1 MSLVIGMASG
11 QARDAGRVVANA
23 ILAAAQAQAAGAGW
37 HVHAEREGEEAARD
51 LSLLGELDQA
61 VAEGALRVLYQP
73 KFEIAHGHIASVEAL
88 VRWIHPER
96 GMISPDAFI
105 PLAERN
111 DRIAGLTLFVLGQ
124 TIADLGAWD
133 AAGNTISGA
142 VNISAKLLGSE
153 LFLAAARKL
162 IGDSGLAPGRL
173 VFEVTE
179 SAAMTDGE
187 GAIAALQGFKAMGI
201 AISMDD
207 YGTGQSTLSY
217 LKRLPLD
224 ELKIDRSFVQFAHR
238 NRSDGVLVRST
249 IELAHE
255 LGLKVVAEG
264 VEDEECLAFL
274 RDAHCDM
281 AQGYL
286 ISRPVDAAAIAAL
299 LAAPRDLAA

>member
-1 MSLVIGMASG
+1 
-11 QARDAGRVVANA
+11 
-23 ILAAAQAQAAGAGW
+23 
-37 HVHAEREGEEAARD
+37 
-51 LSLLGELDQA
+51 
-61 VAEGALRVLYQP
+61 
-73 KFEIAHGHIASVEAL
+73 
-88 VRWIHPER
+88 
-96 GMISPDAFI
+96 MISPDAFI
-105 PLAERN
+105 PIAERN

-124 TIADLGAWD
+124 TIADLGAWE
-133 AAGNTISGA
+133 AGGNRISGA

-153 LFLAAARKL
+153 PFLAAARKL
-162 IGDSGLAPGRL
+162 IEDSGLAPGRL

-207 YGTGQSTLSY
+207 YGTGQSTLNY

-274 RDAHCDM
+274 REAHCDM

-299 LAAPRDLAA
+299 LATPRDLAA